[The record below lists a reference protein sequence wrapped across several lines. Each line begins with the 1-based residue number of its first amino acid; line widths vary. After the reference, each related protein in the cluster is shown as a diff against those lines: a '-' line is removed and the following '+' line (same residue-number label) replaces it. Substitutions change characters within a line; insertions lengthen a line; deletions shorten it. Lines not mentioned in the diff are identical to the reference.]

1 MTNDAI
7 ATRTKI
13 VAPKIGASKI
23 VVGVDGSDPSIS
35 ALKWAA
41 YEAQRRSADML
52 AVSCYSVPMY
62 GGAMGVV
69 SPTSEDIDMYKGGAD
84 AVVARATEL
93 VAEIDPRLVVEG
105 LVEMSAAPATIVH
118 AARAGDEIVVG
129 STGRSG
135 FIDGLLGSVATSVMH
150 RSHVPV
156 IVVPA
161 KSVAEAGPKMH
172 KIVVGVDGSASS
184 LQALDWAY
192 GEALSTGAELTVVHG
207 WIYPYDGP
215 RTSVSEPRMQMQL
228 DATEELNTS
237 IESLGARR
245 SRDSVR
251 IHAKVVEQSPAEAL
265 LGEAS
270 DADLLVVGSRG
281 RGLLLTSLLGSVCHT
296 VVHHALC
303 PVAVIRQ
310 PDA

>member
-1 MTNDAI
+1 MTNETIAI
-7 ATRTKI
+7 RN
-13 VAPKIGASKI
+13 VASKI

-41 YEAQRRSADML
+41 YEAQRRSADLL

-62 GGAMGVV
+62 GGAMGIV
-69 SPTSEDIDMYKGGAD
+69 SPTSDDLEMFMAAAD
-84 AVVARATEL
+84 AVVARANEL
-93 VAEIDPRLVVEG
+93 VAEIDPQLVVEG

-129 STGRSG
+129 STGDGG
-135 FIDGLLGSVATSVMH
+135 FMDGLLGSVTTSVMH
-150 RSHVPV
+150 RAHVPV

-192 GEALSTGAELTVVHG
+192 GEALLTGAELTVVHG

-215 RTSVSEPRMQMQL
+215 RTSVSEPRTQMQI
-228 DATEELNTS
+228 DATKELNTS
-237 IESLGARR
+237 VESLDTRR
-245 SRDSVR
+245 SSGSVPIR
-251 IHAKVVEQSPAEAL
+251 AKVVEQSPAEAL
-265 LGEAS
+265 LDEAS

-296 VVHHALC
+296 VVRHAMC
-303 PVAVIRQ
+303 PVAIIRQ